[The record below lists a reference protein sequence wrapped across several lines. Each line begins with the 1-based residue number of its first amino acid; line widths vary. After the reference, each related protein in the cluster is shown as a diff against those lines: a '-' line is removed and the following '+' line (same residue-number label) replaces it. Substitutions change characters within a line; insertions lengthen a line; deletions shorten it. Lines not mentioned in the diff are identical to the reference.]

1 MVGSLQHLHSLSHK
15 LIVGQSLSHKVIG
28 GQSLSHKLIFR
39 GEIMSE
45 SITMETDMKFNP
57 VGLELELCALQDH
70 KDVWRTLVPVQTVF
84 CKLSPKF

>member
-1 MVGSLQHLHSLSHK
+1 
-15 LIVGQSLSHKVIG
+15 
-28 GQSLSHKLIFR
+28 
-39 GEIMSE
+39 MSE